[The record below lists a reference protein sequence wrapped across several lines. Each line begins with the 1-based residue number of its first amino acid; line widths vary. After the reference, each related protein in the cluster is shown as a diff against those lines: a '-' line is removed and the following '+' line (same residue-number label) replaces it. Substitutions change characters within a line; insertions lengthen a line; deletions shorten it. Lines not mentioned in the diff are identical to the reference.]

1 MGVGEEE
8 EGEVGEEGVVAEE
21 AAGSA
26 EVMKEAVRTSVE
38 GGSVE
43 MVSGGVVVG
52 GV

>member
-38 GGSVE
+38 GGSV